1 MISAGSSRL
10 PDDVIEELSKIR
22 HRRQTETRLVAG
34 GFVLLALVGGGLLWL
49 FYGWI
54 TAAIAIG
61 VIVLCLILFGG
72 LFALLRLLERWANG

>member
-34 GFVLLALVGGGLLWL
+34 GFVIVALVGGGLLWL

>member
-1 MISAGSSRL
+1 MIPAGSSRP

-22 HRRQTETRLVAG
+22 HRRQTESRLVAG

-49 FYGWI
+49 FYSWI

-72 LFALLRLLERWANG
+72 LFAFLRLLERWANG